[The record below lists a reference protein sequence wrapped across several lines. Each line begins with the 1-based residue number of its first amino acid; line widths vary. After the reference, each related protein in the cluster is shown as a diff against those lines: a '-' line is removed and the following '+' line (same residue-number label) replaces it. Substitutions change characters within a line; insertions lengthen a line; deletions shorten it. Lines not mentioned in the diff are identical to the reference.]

1 MSYKLELQTI
11 IRNKCDFL
19 VNFLFFF
26 MDKKANEEFCI
37 TFLNPINIKIT
48 FLLYYI

>member
-11 IRNKCDFL
+11 IRNKCDFP
-19 VNFLFFF
+19 VNFFF